1 MIITHKVGEV
11 MLAQKKKKI
20 DIDAPFPQHDN
31 IGSTHYIFV

>member
-11 MLAQKKKKI
+11 MLAQKKR
-20 DIDAPFPQHDN
+20 DIDAPFPRHDN

>member
-11 MLAQKKKKI
+11 MLAQKKKI
-20 DIDAPFPQHDN
+20 DIDAPFPQQDN

>member
-11 MLAQKKKKI
+11 MLAQKKKI

>member
-11 MLAQKKKKI
+11 MLAKKKKI